1 VVCGREFHG
10 SGIAWTQWQG
20 EPTRDLNGGSELR
33 GTDTGSTKNSERI
46 QEALMSKKVADVLW
60 EMLAKA
66 GVKRC
71 YGIVGDALNP
81 VVDAL
86 RRNGAI
92 EFVPVRHEEYGVFAA
107 VAEAYFTGNPVA
119 VCGTAGPG
127 VVHLFN
133 GLMDARKEA
142 APIIA
147 IAGDVESSII
157 DTSTL
162 EELNPYKFFEAAS
175 LYTARLVNPEQARA
189 VINTAILTAV
199 LEKGPTVLS
208 IPGDVAAADAP
219 DQPTD
224 FTIAAPAILRPSD
237 TDLDK
242 LVRMIDEAKTVAI
255 FGGDGCREGR
265 DEVVELAC
273 KLKAPVGY
281 AFRGKQ
287 WLEHDNPN
295 AVGMTGLIGYGGA
308 YNALHEADLLLM
320 LGTDFPFSEFLPGAS
335 VKKVQIDKN
344 PKHIGRRTALDLGL
358 VGDIKSTVSA
368 LLPAVSEKTDGE
380 FLARQIAHTE
390 SFHKQLQHYVQKG
403 PAIKPIRPE
412 FLAAT
417 LSELA
422 SDDAMFF
429 ADTGTACIWLARH
442 IYGGKNR
449 RLFGSFSWAS
459 MANAAPNAFGC
470 ALAYPGRQCIAL
482 CGDGGFTMLGM
493 GDLLTQI
500 ERRTPVVQVILNNE
514 KYDFVHIEQQ
524 EAGFIPSG
532 VEFKNPNFAKVAEA
546 MGAKGIRIEEPED
559 VREGLAEA
567 LAYKDGPV
575 VVDAVVDPFAL
586 AMPSHS
592 PFHTVKGF
600 TLSFAKQVLSGRIDT
615 VIKEIERN
623 VGIV

>member
-1 VVCGREFHG
+1 
-10 SGIAWTQWQG
+10 
-20 EPTRDLNGGSELR
+20 
-33 GTDTGSTKNSERI
+33 
-46 QEALMSKKVADVLW
+46 
-60 EMLAKA
+60 
-66 GVKRC
+66 
-71 YGIVGDALNP
+71 
-81 VVDAL
+81 
-86 RRNGAI
+86 
-92 EFVPVRHEEYGVFAA
+92 
-107 VAEAYFTGNPVA
+107 
-119 VCGTAGPG
+119 
-127 VVHLFN
+127 
-133 GLMDARKEA
+133 
-142 APIIA
+142 
-147 IAGDVESSII
+147 
-157 DTSTL
+157 
-162 EELNPYKFFEAAS
+162 
-175 LYTARLVNPEQARA
+175 
-189 VINTAILTAV
+189 
-199 LEKGPTVLS
+199 
-208 IPGDVAAADAP
+208 
-219 DQPTD
+219 
-224 FTIAAPAILRPSD
+224 
-237 TDLDK
+237 

-265 DEVVELAC
+265 DEVLELAR

-281 AFRGKQ
+281 SFRGKQ
-287 WLEHDNPN
+287 WLEHENPN
-295 AVGMTGLIGYGGA
+295 AVGMTGLMGYGGA
-308 YNALHEADLLLM
+308 HHAIHEAELLLL

-358 VGDIKSTVSA
+358 IGDIRSTVSA
-368 LLPAVSEKTDGE
+368 LLPAVREKTDGE

-390 SFHKQLQHYVQKG
+390 SFHKLLQHYVEKG
-403 PAIKPIRPE
+403 PGIKPIRPE

-442 IYGGKNR
+442 IYGGRNR

-459 MANAAPNAFGC
+459 MANAAPNAFGS

-524 EAGFIPSG
+524 EAGIVPFG

-546 MGAKGIRIEEPED
+546 MGAKGIRIEEPGD

-575 VVDAVVDPFAL
+575 VVDAVVDPLAL

-600 TLSFAKQVLSGRIDT
+600 TLSFAKQVLSGRLDT
-615 VIKEIERN
+615 VVKEIERN

>member
-1 VVCGREFHG
+1 
-10 SGIAWTQWQG
+10 
-20 EPTRDLNGGSELR
+20 
-33 GTDTGSTKNSERI
+33 
-46 QEALMSKKVADVLW
+46 MSRNVADLLW
-60 EMLAKA
+60 EMLVQA

-86 RRNGAI
+86 RRNGTV
-92 EFVPVRHEEYGVFAA
+92 EFIHVRHEEYGVLAA
-107 VAEAYFTGNPVA
+107 VAEAYLTGNPVV

-147 IAGDVESSII
+147 IAGDVESSVI
-157 DTSTL
+157 DTSTI
-162 EELNPYKFFEAAS
+162 EELNPYKFFETAS
-175 LYTARLVNPEQARA
+175 LYTARLVNPGQARA

-199 LEKGPTVLS
+199 LEKGPTVIS
-208 IPGDVAAADAP
+208 IPGDVALADAGG
-219 DQPTD
+219 QSTE
-224 FTIAAPAILRPSD
+224 FMIAAPPVLRPSD
-237 TDLDK
+237 ANLHT
-242 LVRMIDEAKTVAI
+242 LVQMIDDARTVAI
-255 FGGDGCREGR
+255 FGGDGCRDGR
-265 DEVVELAC
+265 DEVVELARR
-273 KLKAPVGY
+273 LKAPVGY
-281 AFRGKQ
+281 SFRGKQ
-287 WLEHDNPN
+287 WLEHENPN
-295 AVGMTGLIGYGGA
+295 AVGMTGLLGYGGA
-308 YNALHEADLLLM
+308 YSAIHEADLLLL

-344 PKHIGRRTALDLGL
+344 PKHIGRRTAVDLGL
-358 VGDIKSTVSA
+358 VGDIKTTVTA
-368 LLPAVSEKTDGE
+368 LLQAVREKTDE
-380 FLARQIAHTE
+380 HFLQKQLEHTH
-390 SFHKQLQHYVQKG
+390 SFHTLLQHYVEKG

-442 IYGGKNR
+442 INGGVDR

-459 MANAAPNAFGC
+459 MANAAANAFG
-470 ALAYPGRQCIAL
+470 AQLAYPGRQSIAL

-493 GDLLTQI
+493 GDLLTQV
-500 ERRTPVVQVILNNE
+500 ERRTPVVQIILNNE
-514 KYDFVHIEQQ
+514 SLDFVNIEQQ
-524 EAGFIPSG
+524 EAGIVPFG
-532 VEFKNPNFAKVAEA
+532 VGFKNPNFAKVAEA
-546 MGAKGIRIEEPED
+546 MGAKGIRLEEPGD

-567 LAYKDGPV
+567 LAYKGGPV

-586 AMPSHS
+586 AMPSHA

-600 TLSFAKQVLSGRIDT
+600 TLSFAKQVLSGQMDS
-615 VIKEIERN
+615 VIKTIAHN
-623 VGIV
+623 VRLV

>member
-1 VVCGREFHG
+1 
-10 SGIAWTQWQG
+10 
-20 EPTRDLNGGSELR
+20 
-33 GTDTGSTKNSERI
+33 
-46 QEALMSKKVADVLW
+46 MSKTVADLLW
-60 EMLAKA
+60 EMLANA

-86 RRNGAI
+86 RRNGKI
-92 EFVPVRHEEYGVFAA
+92 EFISVRHEEYGALAA
-107 VAEAYFTGNPVA
+107 VAEAYFTGNPVV
-119 VCGTAGPG
+119 VCGTCGPG
-127 VVHLFN
+127 VTHLFN
-133 GLMDARKEA
+133 GLMDARKEG

-147 IAGDVESSII
+147 IAGDVESSVI
-157 DTSTL
+157 DTSTI

-175 LYTARLVNPEQARA
+175 LYTARLVNPGQARA
-189 VINTAILTAV
+189 VITTAILTAV

-208 IPGDVAAADAP
+208 IPGDIASSPVP
-219 DQPTD
+219 DQSAE
-224 FTIAAPAILRPSD
+224 FNIAAPAVLRPSN
-237 TDLDK
+237 TDLDR
-242 LVRMIDEAKTVAI
+242 LVGMIDEAKTVAI
-255 FGGDGCREGR
+255 FGGDGCREAR
-265 DEVVELAC
+265 DEVVELAR

-287 WLEHDNPN
+287 WLEHENPN

-308 YNALHEADLLLM
+308 YNAIHEAELLLM
-320 LGTDFPFSEFLPGAS
+320 LGTDFPFSEFLPGSS

-344 PKHIGRRTALDLGL
+344 PKHIGRRTAVDLGL
-358 VGDIKSTVSA
+358 VGDIKSTVTA
-368 LLPAVSEKTDGE
+368 LLQAVHEKTDTA
-380 FLARQIAHTE
+380 FLDRQIERTK
-390 SFHKQLQHYVQKG
+390 SFGRLLQHYVQKG
-403 PAIKPIRPE
+403 PGIKPIRPE

-442 IYGGKNR
+442 INGGKNR

-500 ERRTPVVQVILNNE
+500 ERKTPVVQVILNNE

-524 EAGFIPSG
+524 EAGIVPFG

-546 MGAKGIRIEEPED
+546 MGAKGIRIEEPGD
-559 VREGLAEA
+559 VRAGIAEA
-567 LAYKDGPV
+567 LAYKRGPV
-575 VVDAVVDPFAL
+575 VIDAVVDPLAL
-586 AMPSHS
+586 AMPSHA
-592 PFHTVKGF
+592 PLHTAKGF
-600 TLSFAKQVLSGRIDT
+600 TLSFAKQVLSGRLDS
-615 VIKEIERN
+615 VIETIERN